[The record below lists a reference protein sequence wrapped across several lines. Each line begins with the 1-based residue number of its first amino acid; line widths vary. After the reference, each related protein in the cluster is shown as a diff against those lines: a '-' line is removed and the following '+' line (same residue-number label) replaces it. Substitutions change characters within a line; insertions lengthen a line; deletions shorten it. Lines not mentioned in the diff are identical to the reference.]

1 MKNFLEVYCEWG
13 CDAKGT
19 YVKMTMDKDVN
30 NMVEGYDKYTGSD
43 VKVQKTPGDT
53 GTNISK
59 SDL

>member
-1 MKNFLEVYCEWG
+1 
-13 CDAKGT
+13 
-19 YVKMTMDKDVN
+19 MDKDVN

-59 SDL
+59 SDLQEPYNMDN